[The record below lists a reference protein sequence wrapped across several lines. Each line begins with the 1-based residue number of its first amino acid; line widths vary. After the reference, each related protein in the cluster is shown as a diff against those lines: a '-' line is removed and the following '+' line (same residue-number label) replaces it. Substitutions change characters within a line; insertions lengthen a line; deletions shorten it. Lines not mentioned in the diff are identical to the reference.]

1 MARPLRISGGLHVG
15 QATTHQGD
23 STSKFEVAFS
33 NAFVEFL
40 GFKSNF
46 SIKTPSKKKPREVL
60 RAALFQLVIVGAGG
74 VGEVLYS
81 PRLAHLRF

>member
-1 MARPLRISGGLHVG
+1 LNS
-15 QATTHQGD
+15 
-23 STSKFEVAFS
+23 
-33 NAFVEFL
+33 

-46 SIKTPSKKKPREVL
+46 SIKPLQNPGVGEVL

-81 PRLAHLRF
+81 PRLAHLRFSRGFYGRDTMD